1 MRRDDDD
8 ANDFWGFQA
17 AVEQCARGH
26 CRFGCSTYEYM
37 TVHNVVRRAVME
49 SAPARSGS
57 RSASRKSSAVVVI
70 AQNDIAEIKVR
81 KQSSN
86 LLAQQLQQQLLLQ
99 QQQQQ
104 RIVRRDQVFCLHPC

>member
-1 MRRDDDD
+1 
-8 ANDFWGFQA
+8 
-17 AVEQCARGH
+17 
-26 CRFGCSTYEYM
+26 
-37 TVHNVVRRAVME
+37 ME
-49 SAPARSGS
+49 NAPARSGS

-86 LLAQQLQQQLLLQ
+86 LLAQQLQHQLLLQ

-104 RIVRRDQVFCLHPC
+104 LRSVRRDQVFCLHPFGQWRFKVGALWADLARGPNI